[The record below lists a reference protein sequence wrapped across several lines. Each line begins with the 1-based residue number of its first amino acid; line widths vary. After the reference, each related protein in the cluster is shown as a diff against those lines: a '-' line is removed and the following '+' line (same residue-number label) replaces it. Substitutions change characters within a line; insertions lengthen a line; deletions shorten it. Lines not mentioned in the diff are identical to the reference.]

1 MNKLEHIHS
10 LLFGY
15 GKTAF
20 GLLQSLTKRQDSAST
35 ITQQYL
41 DVWCQKWDIE
51 AYDFSEC

>member
-10 LLFGY
+10 LLFGN

-20 GLLQSLTKRQDSAST
+20 GLLQSLTNRQDSAST